1 MDSPLETSLQELTDI
16 QRQAVNWDGGAL
28 LVLAGPGSGKTR
40 VLTCRI
46 ARLLD
51 SSPDR
56 RFRILALTF
65 TNKAAN
71 EMATRVGTLVPGL
84 ESRAYIGTFH
94 AFCAQVLRQHGVH
107 LGIKPDFAIYSE
119 AKDRRAVLEDALGR
133 DHGQGWSREHL
144 RFLPLIDH
152 LKTRLVDP
160 KSAEQYIRATHG
172 PAVNDVGRI
181 ARAYRL
187 YEEELRRINAL
198 DFNSLI
204 LDAYRLFSYSTMARQ
219 YRRTY
224 RYWLIDEFQDT
235 NGAQY
240 KLLRRMAGKEFRDI
254 FAVGD
259 DDQTIFEWNGASV
272 RRIGDLVEDFSCD
285 VVQLPTNFRCPP
297 HIVEAANRLVVYNSH
312 RPEWKQPAA
321 PAGARSSASSDEE
334 QIRCRQFETNEA
346 EVAGIAD
353 EIAHLDAAAQGRT
366 AVLARNRFLVEA
378 MHDALIAKDVPAMI
392 AMRRDD
398 FLSPQMRWLV
408 ACLKQIARPLDR
420 RNMAVLVE
428 AFDQFAPSRLDWDEL
443 VSRSESDRFTCFK
456 VWTDAVRDAD
466 MPRPVVAMVD
476 VVAGLAAGAVGL
488 GDAIEQLLDHFD
500 NNDPDDGDNLIK
512 DDMSAWRRI
521 QREIRD
527 VQGLAS
533 LDQFLQELQLRSKEP
548 VPVPGTVSLTTIHG
562 AKGQQFDTVYL
573 IGMAEDI
580 LPSWHSVKKGNGSA
594 ALEEERRGCFVAVTR
609 AEKRLVLSWAG
620 EYRGWQKAPSRFLNE
635 MGCLGE
641 APDLAAEEQR
651 PQTGSV

>member
-235 NGAQY
+235 NSAQY
-240 KLLRRMAGKEFRDI
+240 KLLRRMAGKEFREI

-272 RRIGDLVEDFSCD
+272 RRIGELVEDFSCN

-297 HIVEAANRLVVYNSH
+297 HIVEAANRLVVYNSR

-321 PAGARSSASSDEE
+321 PAGARSSAFLDEE
-334 QIRCRQFETNEA
+334 QIQCRQFETNEA
-346 EVAGIAD
+346 EIAGIAD
-353 EIAHLDAAAQGRT
+353 EIACLDAAARGRT
-366 AVLARNRFLVEA
+366 AVLARTRFLLEA
-378 MHDALIAKDVPAMI
+378 MDDALAAKDVPAMI

-398 FLSPQMRWLV
+398 FLSPQIRWLV

-428 AFDQFAPSRLDWDEL
+428 TFDQFAPSPLDWDEL
-443 VSRSESDRFTCFK
+443 VSRSESDRLTCLK
-456 VWTDAVRDAD
+456 VWTDAVSDAD
-466 MPRPVVAMVD
+466 MPRPVVAMVN

-488 GDAIEQLLDHFD
+488 ADAIEQLLDHFD
-500 NNDPDDGDNLIK
+500 NDDPDDGDNLIK
-512 DDMSAWRRI
+512 DDLSAWRRI

-533 LDQFLQELQLRSKEP
+533 LDHFLQELQLRSKEP

-562 AKGQQFDTVYL
+562 AKGQEFDTVYL

-620 EYRGWQKAPSRFLNE
+620 EYRGWPKAPSRFLNE